1 MAPVAAQNARTTAR
15 ASANAEPDLLCAA
28 SSFARSMMSTTLFGA
43 TEPMKCSSELNGP
56 GPNRPSTP
64 ITRITVGRKAS
75 RALKATCWERPM
87 QSSAMKLL
95 PAFLKMSTQPRRL
108 SREALIPERVLVVP
122 VDKGE
127 RAQFRLRRPFPTS
140 AGQQPHR
147 RSDSAGEH
155 EARSESAH
163 CYDR

>member
-1 MAPVAAQNARTTAR
+1 MAPVAAQNARRTAK

-28 SSFARSMMSTTLFGA
+28 SFFARSMMSITLLGA
-43 TEPMKCSSELNGP
+43 TEPTKCSSELNEP

-75 RALKATCWERPM
+75 RALKATCWASPM
-87 QSSAMKLL
+87 QSSAMKCL
-95 PAFLKMSTQPRRL
+95 PASLKTPTQPRGP
-108 SREALIPERVLVVP
+108 SRAGVREPALVVP

-140 AGQQPHR
+140 TGQQPHR
-147 RSDSAGEH
+147 CADPAGEH
-155 EARSESAH
+155 EARSERANCH
-163 CYDR
+163 DG